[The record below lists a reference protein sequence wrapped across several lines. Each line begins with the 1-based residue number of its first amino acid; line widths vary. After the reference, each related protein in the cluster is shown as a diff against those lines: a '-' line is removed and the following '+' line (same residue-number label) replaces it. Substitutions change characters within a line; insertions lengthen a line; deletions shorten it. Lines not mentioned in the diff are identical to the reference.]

1 MGISP
6 GRVSIGGWIAFLVD
20 FPCRPEKEKDPFKKK
35 KKEKK
40 KIKKYI
46 R

>member
-1 MGISP
+1 MVHGNFA
-6 GRVSIGGWIAFLVD
+6 GTRVD